1 MGIGGFM
8 KKLSFAELMDAKKD
22 WLEALSQPDTR
33 PFVKCKTC
41 GKDYK
46 REGAIRFYGR
56 LEDDGNCYDCFC
68 EKLKT
73 RKLTKKEIES
83 LAKDYIEK
91 RDAEYEKKGLY
102 ARRVS
107 LSEIF
112 NKEQCEEVFK
122 RVDELDEEKR
132 QAETERIRKE
142 YRQQILDIAKR
153 LGYDKDDFK
162 SSFIDLLAEILKE
175 VDDRIEKKVNSV
187 RPAIFR

>member
-1 MGIGGFM
+1 MSDE
-8 KKLSFAELMDAKKD
+8 KLSFAELMDAKKD
-22 WLEALSQPDTR
+22 WLESLSQPDTR

-46 REGAIRFYGR
+46 REGDIHFYGG
-56 LEDDGNCYDCFC
+56 LKDDGNCYDCFC

-83 LAKDYIEK
+83 LAKSYIEK
-91 RDAEYEKKGLY
+91 RDAEYERNGLY
-102 ARRVS
+102 ALQVS

-153 LGYDKDDFK
+153 IGYDKDDFK
-162 SSFIDLLAEILKE
+162 SSFIDLLAEILRD
-175 VDDRIEKKVNSV
+175 VDDRIEKELNSV
-187 RPAIFR
+187 RPTVFR